1 MSTDIQK
8 HEGQHH
14 ITVKS
19 LLAQDGYKKRFEEVM
34 GKRSMQFMASISNAA
49 SQRGLAECEP
59 KSIIAAAFVAATLD
73 LPIDK
78 NLGFA
83 HLVPYKGVCQFQIG
97 YRGFLQLALR
107 SGQYKRMVDAVVNEE
122 AFQGFDDIGDPKID
136 WNKIDTSKPAVG
148 YVFAWE
154 MTNGFRKIVYWSKD
168 KVTVHAKKY
177 SKSFNFKD
185 SAWQT
190 QFDAMALKTVI
201 KAGLARYGI
210 LSIELQRAITH
221 DQGAQNDIE
230 TEVTFIDN
238 EEVRHDL
245 QTPTAIDSGD
255 GAAGDQIPMDDP
267 KKEEPKVDEVK
278 KEEPPKKT
286 VAAGDPETNPITV
299 TLKEV
304 KPIKTKKEGVFNYNI
319 TASNGVVFFTAEEAV
334 GQAAE
339 KIRQDGSFASIAWG
353 RDPDKRLLA
362 VSIE

>member
-1 MSTDIQK
+1 MENNTSVQK
-8 HEGQHH
+8 HEHREV
-14 ITVKS
+14 TVKS

-34 GKRSMQFMASISNAA
+34 GKRSMQFMASIANAA

-59 KSIIAAAFVAATLD
+59 KSVIAAAFVAATLD

-83 HLVPYKGVCQFQIG
+83 HLVPYKGVVQFQIG

-107 SGQYKRMVDAVVNEE
+107 SGQYKRMVDAVVNAE
-122 AFQGFDDIGDPKID
+122 AFLGFDDLGDPKID
-136 WNKIDTSKPAVG
+136 WNKLDTSKEAVG

-154 MTNGFRKIVYWSKD
+154 MTNGFRKVVYWSKE
-168 KVTVHAKKY
+168 KVLVHAKKY

-185 SAWQT
+185 SPWQT

-221 DQGAQNDIE
+221 DQGAQGDIE
-230 TEVTFIDN
+230 ADVTYVDN
-238 EEVRHDL
+238 EEVHREI
-245 QTPTAIDSGD
+245 QVPTAQDAGT
-255 GAAGDQIPMDDP
+255 AAADEIPMGDP
-267 KKEEPKVDEVK
+267 APEVKKEEVK
-278 KEEPPKKT
+278 KEEPTKKT
-286 VAAGDPETNPITV
+286 VAAGDPETNPVTV

-304 KPIKTKKEGVFNYNI
+304 KPIKTKKEGVFHYSI
-319 TASNGVVFFTAEEAV
+319 VASNGVTFFTAEEPV

-362 VSIE
+362 VSVE